1 MEDADTKVSFFGLR
15 IFLLSAVYVCI
26 HIPAFLQETQHS
38 RVNSLNIF
46 GGMIPW
52 SLPFSWSQ
60 CSGT

>member
-46 GGMIPW
+46 GE
-52 SLPFSWSQ
+52 
-60 CSGT
+60 